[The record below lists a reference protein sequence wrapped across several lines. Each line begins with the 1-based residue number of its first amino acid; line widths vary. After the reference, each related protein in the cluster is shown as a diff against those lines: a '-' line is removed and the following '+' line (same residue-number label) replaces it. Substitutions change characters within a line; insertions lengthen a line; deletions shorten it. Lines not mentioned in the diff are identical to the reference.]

1 MFIYVDNGDMTT
13 QRHSNNTNYC
23 TIINNSCW
31 LDWPDILTKPLP
43 SALSKRFHRSWE
55 HVFYGSAPF
64 AWQKAFQFG
73 RLITL
78 HFTPQCYARAICAV
92 VVSVRPSQAGTV
104 TKRLNVGSRKQ
115 CRTIAQGLL
124 FTDAKKLGKIPT
136 ESSPTGVPNRGGV
149 GSNWRYSTNISL
161 RDIVTTEH

>member
-1 MFIYVDNGDMTT
+1 MNILCQVFGEDNTHSEFSVNTIKCPHYSKTKICITSEINQCDSNYFNHLTDQTHTYKLWHMFIYVDNGDMTT

-55 HVFYGSAPF
+55 RVFYGSAPF

-92 VVSVRPSQAGTV
+92 VVCLSVRHKPA
-104 TKRLNVGSRKQ
+104 L
-115 CRTIAQGLL
+115 
-124 FTDAKKLGKIPT
+124 
-136 ESSPTGVPNRGGV
+136 
-149 GSNWRYSTNISL
+149 
-161 RDIVTTEH
+161 